1 MVNRLM
7 YRKVTSILMMSSLMI
22 FFQNC
27 AKYGVTDPSQL
38 TSVNL
43 DQSQVS
49 REVQSVSDSSAQAV
63 LSGPQL
69 EIPKDPTPGQNTSNG
84 GGGDGGSVT
93 PPVTNPP
100 VVVPPATE
108 PPVVV
113 VPPQQPVPSPEPPVV
128 TPTPPPV
135 VVEVPPPVV
144 TPPPAHEDLDP
155 SKPFACRVFR
165 EVPGF
170 PFSVPA
176 RTQEGI
182 CYYKKLFDAIA
193 FSNSGSGF
201 QGLDVRP
208 RLDNVLSRG
217 HGGDNSPYPIHPY
230 ILGRAVFD
238 FKMLG
243 AREVKLSGRPDQLV
257 TIRVDNFVLVG
268 SRKVS
273 ESRFAYS
280 AYGTADS
287 AIYYTDHIMADD
299 QPVYLNPF
307 GAWGTATIG
316 ALPLTERF
324 SVNEDYTL
332 NINALDC
339 GGMQE
344 LSEIYVVF
352 Q

>member
-27 AKYGVTDPSQL
+27 AKYGVTDPSQV

-43 DQSQVS
+43 DPSQVS
-49 REVQSVSDSSAQAV
+49 REVQSIPDSSTQSVSV
-63 LSGPQL
+63 LPGPQL
-69 EIPKDPTPGQNTSNG
+69 EIPKDPTPGQNSSNG
-84 GGGDGGSVT
+84 APSGGGSVT
-93 PPVTNPP
+93 PPVVDPP
-100 VVVPPATE
+100 VVVNPPST
-108 PPVVV
+108 PPSV
-113 VPPQQPVPSPEPPVV
+113 PEPPVV
-128 TPTPPPV
+128 TTPPPV

-144 TPPPAHEDLDP
+144 TQPPPPVVEEVDP
-155 SKPFACRVFR
+155 SQPFACRVFR

-182 CYYKKLFDAIA
+182 CYYKKLFEAIP

-201 QGLDVRP
+201 QGLGVRP

-230 ILGRAVFD
+230 ILGRVVFD

-268 SRKVS
+268 SRKLS
-273 ESRFAYS
+273 ENQFAYS

-287 AIYYTDHIMADD
+287 AIYYTDHIVADD

>member
-7 YRKVTSILMMSSLMI
+7 YRKVTSVLMMSSLMV

-43 DQSQVS
+43 DSSKVS
-49 REVQSVSDSSAQAV
+49 RDIQSVPDSSTQAV
-63 LSGPQL
+63 LQGPQL
-69 EIPKDPTPGQNTSNG
+69 EIPKDPTPGQNSSNG
-84 GGGDGGSVT
+84 GGSNGGSV
-93 PPVTNPP
+93 NPP
-100 VVVPPATE
+100 VAE
-108 PPVVV
+108 PPVVTT
-113 VPPQQPVPSPEPPVV
+113 PPQTPPSPEPPVV
-128 TPTPPPV
+128 TNPPPV
-135 VVEVPPPVV
+135 VVVPPPVV
-144 TPPPAHEDLDP
+144 TPPVEPPVVTSQPPPVAEQVDP
-155 SKPFACRVFR
+155 SQPFACRVFQ
-165 EVPGF
+165 EVPSF

-182 CYYKKLFDAIA
+182 CYYKKLFEAIA

-201 QGLDVRP
+201 QGLEVRP

-243 AREVKLSGRPDQLV
+243 AREVKLSGRPDQLG

-268 SRKVS
+268 SRKLS
-273 ESRFAYS
+273 ENRFAYS

-287 AIYYTDHIMADD
+287 AIYYTDHIIADD

>member
-27 AKYGVTDPSQL
+27 AKYGVTDPSQV

-43 DQSQVS
+43 DPSQVS
-49 REVQSVSDSSAQAV
+49 REVQSIPDSSIQSVSV
-63 LSGPQL
+63 LPGPQL
-69 EIPKDPTPGQNTSNG
+69 EIPKDPTPGQNSSNG
-84 GGGDGGSVT
+84 APSGGGSVT
-93 PPVTNPP
+93 PPVVDPP
-100 VVVPPATE
+100 VVVNPPST
-108 PPVVV
+108 PP
-113 VPPQQPVPSPEPPVV
+113 SAPEPPVV
-128 TPTPPPV
+128 TTPPPV

-144 TPPPAHEDLDP
+144 TQPPPPVVEEVDT
-155 SKPFACRVFR
+155 SQPFACRVFR

-182 CYYKKLFDAIA
+182 CYYKKLFEAIP

-201 QGLDVRP
+201 QGLGVRP

-268 SRKVS
+268 SRKLS
-273 ESRFAYS
+273 ENQFAYS

-287 AIYYTDHIMADD
+287 AIYYTDHIVADD